1 MVTRPSTR
9 ELKKADKRERIRL
22 AALALFSELGYEA
35 TTMRDVARKAG
46 VALGTLSLYAQDKR
60 DLSLLVFND
69 RIGDLT
75 TQAIAA
81 AWRDR
86 NAGLLARLMAFFSAY
101 YADFDRNHTLARV
114 FLQLNYYSSGMHGP
128 AYQAMTTRVFG
139 AVEAM
144 VNEARGAGEIA
155 QSGEASDL
163 VARHFF
169 FVFSSSVRWW
179 IAAEKPSLMQGL
191 DELSRLLAIQI
202 AGLKRPVA
210 ARSRKLETTAG
221 RRKARA

>member
-1 MVTRPSTR
+1 MVTTPSTR

-86 NAGLLARLMAFFSAY
+86 NADLLTRLMAFFSAY
-101 YADFDRNHTLARV
+101 YSDFDRNHTLARV

-128 AYQAMTTRVFG
+128 AYHAMTLRVFG

-144 VNEARGAGEIA
+144 VNEARGSGEIA
-155 QSGEASDL
+155 RDGEDSDL

-202 AGLKRPVA
+202 AGLKQPLSGPA
-210 ARSRKLETTAG
+210 
-221 RRKARA
+221 RKAGMANRRRNARD